1 MNIIPTIGPSIGEVE
16 KGFVDKA
23 MSDWY
28 EEPYYYCELFE
39 SEFAKYHDRKYALM
53 TPNCTSAIHLLL
65 IGLDIQ
71 EGDEVIAPECTWIAS
86 VAPVFYQKAKVV
98 LCDIDET
105 TWEIDPKSV
114 EKNITSKT
122 KAIIS
127 VNLFGNMADMDAL
140 VEIAKTHNIPLI
152 EDAAQSLGST
162 YKGVKSGKFGVGSVF
177 SFHRTKTLTTG
188 EGGML
193 LMDDEALY
201 KRCKTFRDHGR
212 SDDDPMYFNS
222 EVGYK
227 YMPNNVSAALGH
239 GQFTRLDELV
249 GIKHNIFKLYQY
261 GLVEVPDIKLN
272 YEPEYV
278 YNSAWIT
285 TIVLG
290 ESHKVQKD
298 EFIEKLVA
306 KGIMARPF
314 FYPLSSIPGINKR
327 GYSEQEHRLK
337 NPKAYAFTLRT
348 INLPSPMNMT
358 QEQVKFICDEIKIIL
373 LKDMHE

>member
-16 KGFVDKA
+16 KKFVDKA
-23 MSDWY
+23 MSNWY
-28 EEPYYYCELFE
+28 SEPYYFCELFE
-39 SEFAKYHDRKYALM
+39 SEFAKYHGRKYALM

-86 VAPVFYQKAKVV
+86 VAPIFYQKAKVV

-105 TWEIDPKSV
+105 TWGIDPKSV
-114 EKNITSKT
+114 EKNITNKT

-140 VEIAKTHNIPLI
+140 VEIAKKHNIPLI

-193 LMDDEALY
+193 LVDDDALY

-227 YMPNNVSAALGH
+227 YMPNNVSAALGY

-249 GIKHNIFKLYQY
+249 GIKHDIFKLYQQ
-261 GLVEVPDIKLN
+261 GLAEVPDIKLN
-272 YEPEYV
+272 YEPDYV

-290 ESHKVQKD
+290 KSYKIQKD
-298 EFIEKLVA
+298 EFIEKLQA

-327 GYSEQEHRLK
+327 GYSEEG
-337 NPKAYAFTLRT
+337 
-348 INLPSPMNMT
+348 
-358 QEQVKFICDEIKIIL
+358 IL
-373 LKDMHE
+373 VWRPNH